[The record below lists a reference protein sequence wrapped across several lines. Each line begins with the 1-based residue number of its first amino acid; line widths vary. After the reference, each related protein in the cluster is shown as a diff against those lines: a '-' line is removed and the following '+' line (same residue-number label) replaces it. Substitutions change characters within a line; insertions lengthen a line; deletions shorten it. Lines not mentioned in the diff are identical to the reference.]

1 MAELTAVGKYIQFW
15 YPEIPT
21 WVSAAVFFVVINAI
35 NLTNVKVFGEMEFWF
50 AIIKVI
56 AVVAMII
63 FGGWCCSVATAARRR
78 ALATCGIKV
87 VSCRTASPD
96 W

>member
-1 MAELTAVGKYIQFW
+1 MLYVLVAMAELTAVGKYIQFW
-15 YPEIPT
+15 YPGSQR
-21 WVSAAVFFVVINAI
+21 VSAAAFFVIINAI

-63 FGGWCCSVATAARRR
+63 FGGWLLFSGNGGPGHSA
-78 ALATCGIKV
+78 
-87 VSCRTASPD
+87 
-96 W
+96 

>member
-1 MAELTAVGKYIQFW
+1 MAELTAVVIHSVP
-15 YPEIPT
+15 YPDPHR
-21 WVSAAVFFVVINAI
+21 VSAAVFFVVINAI
-35 NLTNVKVFGEMEFWF
+35 NLTNVKVFGEMEFRF

-63 FGGWCCSVATAARRR
+63 FGGWLLFSGNGGRRR
-78 ALATCGIKV
+78 PLATCGIRV
-87 VSCRTASPD
+87 VSCRTASPG

>member
-1 MAELTAVGKYIQFW
+1 MAELTAVEYIQFW
-15 YPEIPT
+15 YPGELNL
-21 WVSAAVFFVVINAI
+21 VSAAVFFVVINAI

-56 AVVAMII
+56 AVELSLSSAA
-63 FGGWCCSVATAARRR
+63 GCCSVVTAVRRQ
-78 ALATCGIKV
+78 ALATCGIRA
-87 VSCRTASPD
+87 VSCRTASPG